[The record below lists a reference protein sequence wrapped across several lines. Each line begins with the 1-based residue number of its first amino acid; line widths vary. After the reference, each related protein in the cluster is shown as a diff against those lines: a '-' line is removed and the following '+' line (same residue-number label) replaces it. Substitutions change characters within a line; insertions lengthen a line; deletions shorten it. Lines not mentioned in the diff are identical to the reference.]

1 MVVVSTA
8 QHEVELVVPAGG
20 RCAPRWLLP
29 MLRPARE
36 AQEFL
41 LDLRG
46 MGWVEPG
53 GLVALAALAEA
64 EASRG
69 RYVRLIAPL
78 EPHAATYL
86 ARMRLGLVIDGLGG
100 QHDLRTVKEHDV
112 ADALLETTR
121 FDGERGVEAL
131 ASVVYNN
138 LVAQDEEA
146 AGALHTGIVEIGS
159 NVPQHSGRS
168 FGYVAAQVTHRSPRG
183 LLIQFAVADCGRG
196 VLSSLHSVGAASDAH
211 ALELAL
217 DRGVSSTGQAGRG
230 VGIGATRDL
239 AIGLGGGVCLVSG
252 SAWRAATEQGVSSGS
267 GRMPFAGTLLQGEVV
282 LVKDA

>member
-1 MVVVSTA
+1 MVVSTV
-8 QHEVELVVPAGG
+8 QDELELVVPAGG

-29 MLRPARE
+29 MLRPARTPDE
-36 AQEFL
+36 LL

-53 GLVALAALAEA
+53 GLVALAAMAEA

-69 RYVRLIAPL
+69 RCVRLIAPH
-78 EPHAATYL
+78 EPRTATYL
-86 ARMRLGLVIDGLGG
+86 SRMRLGQVIESLGG
-100 QHDLRTVKEHDV
+100 EHDLRPVQERDV

-121 FDGERGVEAL
+121 FAGERGVEAL

-146 AGALHTGIVEIGS
+146 AGAMHTGIVEIGS
-159 NVPQHSGRS
+159 NVPQHSGRA
-168 FGYVAAQVTHRSPRG
+168 FGYVAAQVTHRSQQG
-183 LLIQFAVADCGRG
+183 LLIQFAVADCGQG
-196 VLSSLHSVGAASDAH
+196 VLASLRSVGATTDAH

-217 DRGVSSTGQAGRG
+217 DRGVSRTGQAGRG

-252 SAWRAATEQGVSSGS
+252 SAWRSATGQGVRCGS
-267 GRMPFAGTLLQGEVV
+267 GQLAFSGTLLQAEVV
-282 LVKDA
+282 LSKDG